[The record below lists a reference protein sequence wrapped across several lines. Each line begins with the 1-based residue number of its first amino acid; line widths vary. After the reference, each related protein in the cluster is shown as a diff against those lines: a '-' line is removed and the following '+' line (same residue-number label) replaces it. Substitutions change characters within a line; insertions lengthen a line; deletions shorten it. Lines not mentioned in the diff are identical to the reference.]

1 MSEINVFD
9 IFANKPYDVVIKSK
23 DNERYIQYSLK
34 YKQDAVAIAKR
45 LLNYF
50 IYSEV
55 VYRPTN
61 EIIWRSKDSM
71 YDIVTIRKGQTI
83 KLSDD
88 YILNDLECALVNHY
102 PIIDGQNCM
111 IVGNNKST
119 CKELIKSKAE
129 KDLKYLND
137 ILSEVTLFI
146 NKIKEII
153 GE

>member
-1 MSEINVFD
+1 
-9 IFANKPYDVVIKSK
+9 
-23 DNERYIQYSLK
+23 
-34 YKQDAVAIAKR
+34 
-45 LLNYF
+45 
-50 IYSEV
+50 
-55 VYRPTN
+55 
-61 EIIWRSKDSM
+61 
-71 YDIVTIRKGQTI
+71 
-83 KLSDD
+83 
-88 YILNDLECALVNHY
+88 
-102 PIIDGQNCM
+102 M

>member
-71 YDIVTIRKGQTI
+71 YDIVTIRKG
-83 KLSDD
+83 
-88 YILNDLECALVNHY
+88 
-102 PIIDGQNCM
+102 
-111 IVGNNKST
+111 
-119 CKELIKSKAE
+119 
-129 KDLKYLND
+129 
-137 ILSEVTLFI
+137 
-146 NKIKEII
+146 
-153 GE
+153 